1 MTKEQI
7 YNAVC
12 DMAED
17 ASVSPEQLIA
27 SLLSENEDLFEKS
40 LGTLS
45 DTARDYVKKARA
57 EKAATREGRRKSER
71 ESRLSEDIKRF
82 RTLFPDVKA
91 ENIPECV
98 WADVES
104 GIPLPHAYAL
114 YVLAG
119 DGNRAYAEAV
129 NDRNGKKA
137 PPPVTEGAD
146 EGEFSMEEVANM
158 SSAAVKK
165 NFPKILRSIA
175 KWKLR

>member
-17 ASVSPEQLIA
+17 ASVSPEQLIEA
-27 SLLSENEDLFEKS
+27 LLSENEDLFEKG
-40 LGTLS
+40 LGELS
-45 DTARDYVKKARA
+45 DEARDYVKKARS
-57 EKAATREGRRKSER
+57 EKAATRESKRKSDR
-71 ESRLSEDIKRF
+71 ESRLSEDIRRF
-82 RTLFPDVKA
+82 RTLFPEVKA
-91 ENIPECV
+91 EDIPECV
-98 WADVES
+98 WADMEG
-104 GIPLPHAYAL
+104 GIPLPYAYAL

-119 DGNRAYAEAV
+119 DGDRAYAETV
-129 NDRNGKKA
+129 NERNGKKA

-146 EGEFSMEEVANM
+146 EGEISMEEVANM